1 MKDIN
6 YHFTERTALMALVGC
21 EADVD
26 EKRIIMD
33 PTVPRG
39 LKSCSAISF
48 LRNYK
53 GYTIVIGKVV

>member
-1 MKDIN
+1 MKDII
-6 YHFTERTALMALVGC
+6 YHFTERTALMALIGC

-26 EKRIIMD
+26 EKRIVMD

-39 LKSCSAISF
+39 LKSCSALSF
-48 LRNYK
+48 LRNHK